1 MPSDEMV
8 RQALEAVSG
17 PREAFMS
24 AVKVAVDQVES
35 YLDANT
41 GPEEAKPERAAS
53 ELGRFAEGRIDPQ
66 RFAALTGEHE
76 PLDDRSQEVL
86 EEALEVLRALVKKG
100 DENFLVH
107 LEEGDSLVDRVEAAL
122 AASGRAFG
130 AAEAVERI
138 RTGGDAQTARQSFT
152 GGNPP
157 GRWSRA
163 ERRLA
168 PPLVVSV
175 PGSALDVE
183 GMGRLLEGNIRI
195 VLVVDGPAPPAA
207 LVPLMTPGVFVLQ
220 TSDSEELARL
230 SDAAGPAIAA
240 LLPDTCAGF
249 VHDPL
254 GGPTLGQ
261 RLTVGEIPDAKTVR
275 MLGTMTTWRQA
286 EALSQLAALK
296 SASEAVALPSA
307 NGKSGEP
314 MEEPAP
320 ADRLAAWLLDQA
332 NLTDVDTAS

>member
-1 MPSDEMV
+1 MPSDERV
-8 RQALEAVSG
+8 QQALEAVFG

-24 AVKVAVDQVES
+24 AVKIAVDQVES
-35 YLDANT
+35 YLDAHT

-76 PLDDRSQEVL
+76 PLDDRAQEVL
-86 EEALEVLRALVKKG
+86 KEALAVLRTLVKKG
-100 DENFLVH
+100 DDNFLVH

-157 GRWSRA
+157 SRWNRA

-175 PGSALDVE
+175 PGGALDVE
-183 GMGRLLEGNIRI
+183 AMGRLLEGNIRI

-207 LVPLMTPGVFVLQ
+207 LLPLITPGVFVLQ
-220 TSDSEELARL
+220 TPDPEELVGL
-230 SDAAGPAIAA
+230 SETTGPAIAA
-240 LLPDTCAGF
+240 LLPDTCASF
-249 VHDPL
+249 RHDPE
-254 GGPTLGQ
+254 GGATLGR
-261 RLTVGEIPDAKTVR
+261 RLSVGEIPSAKTIR
-275 MLGTMTTWRQA
+275 MLGTMTAWRQQ
-286 EALSQLAALK
+286 EMLSQLASLK
-296 SASEAVALPSA
+296 AAAEASIVASG
-307 NGKSGEP
+307 NGTSGGA
-314 MEEPAP
+314 METPAP

-332 NLTDVDTAS
+332 NLTNMDA

>member
-1 MPSDEMV
+1 MPSDKMV
-8 RQALEAVSG
+8 QQALDAVSG

-24 AVKVAVDQVES
+24 AVKAAVDQVGS

-41 GPEEAKPERAAS
+41 GTEEAKPQRAAS

-86 EEALEVLRALVKKG
+86 EEALAALRALVKKG

-138 RTGGDAQTARQSFT
+138 RTGGDAQAARKSFAR
-152 GGNPP
+152 GNPP

-175 PGSALDVE
+175 PGSGLDIE
-183 GMGRLLEGNIRI
+183 GMGRLLEGNLRI

-207 LVPLMTPGVFVLQ
+207 LVSLVTPGVFVLQ
-220 TSDSEELARL
+220 TSDAEELARL
-230 SDAAGPAIAA
+230 GNATGPAIAA
-240 LLPDTCAGF
+240 LLPETCAGF
-249 VHDPL
+249 VHDPA
-254 GGPTLGQ
+254 GGAALGQ
-261 RLTVGEIPDAKTVR
+261 RVTVGDLPEAATVR
-275 MLGTMTTWRQA
+275 MLGTITAWRQA
-286 EALSQLAALK
+286 EALAQLAALK
-296 SASEAVALPSA
+296 SVAEAAALPSA
-307 NGKSGEP
+307 NGKPSESA
-314 MEEPAP
+314 EAPAP

-332 NLTDVDTAS
+332 NVTNLDG

>member
-1 MPSDEMV
+1 MPSDERV
-8 RQALEAVSG
+8 QQALAAVSG

-24 AVKVAVDQVES
+24 AVKVAVDQVGS

-41 GPEEAKPERAAS
+41 GVEEAKPERAAS

-66 RFAALTGEHE
+66 RFAALTGVRE

-100 DENFLVH
+100 DENFLVY
-107 LEEGDSLVDRVEAAL
+107 LDEGDSLVDRVEAAL

-138 RTGGDAQTARQSFT
+138 RTGGDAQAARKSFT

-183 GMGRLLEGNIRI
+183 GMGRLLEGTIRI

-207 LVPLMTPGVFVLQ
+207 LVSLVTPGVFVLQ
-220 TSDSEELARL
+220 TSDAEELARL
-230 SDAAGPAIAA
+230 GDTTGPAIAA
-240 LLPDTCAGF
+240 LLPETCPGF
-249 VHDPL
+249 VHDPA
-254 GGPTLGQ
+254 GGAALGQ
-261 RLTVGEIPDAKTVR
+261 RVTVGDLPEAATVR
-275 MLGTMTTWRQA
+275 MLGAMTAWRQT
-286 EALSQLAALK
+286 EALAQLAALK
-296 SASEAVALPSA
+296 SAAEAAPPSA
-307 NGKSGEP
+307 NGKPSESV
-314 MEEPAP
+314 EAPAP

-332 NLTDVDTAS
+332 NLTNLDG